1 MCTITHDSHLAGPN
15 ILVRYS
21 HFNEIS
27 SNKLCIDKR
36 KRKIKSKHVQRSTLA
51 RVEIIL
57 YVGALEWFVYLLIFN
72 AFLLNH
78 CFLVHECVFRK
89 PIWFDWFSHI
99 FSYHTSIDD
108 SIINVFGLLST
119 PSSNINSSV
128 RIRSE
133 AVHMK
138 KKKMLNAYAFSNMM
152 SILVYITNW
161 IRTSV
166 NTEMNEYV

>member
-21 HFNEIS
+21 HFNGIS

-36 KRKIKSKHVQRSTLA
+36 KREIKSKHVQRSTLA

-57 YVGALEWFVYLLIFN
+57 YVGGLEWFVYLLIFN

-78 CFLVHECVFRK
+78 CFLIHECVLRK
-89 PIWFDWFSHI
+89 PICFDWFSHI

-108 SIINVFGLLST
+108 SFINIFGLLST

-138 KKKMLNAYAFSNMM
+138 KKMLDAYAFSNMM